1 MKYFSLFNDSH
12 QVSFKEALFS
22 GLAPDGG
29 LYFPTIV
36 KPLKKSFI
44 DNLKNMS
51 KSSFKRNNSLVW
63 ENHS

>member
-12 QVSFKEALFS
+12 QVTFKEALFR

-29 LYFPTIV
+29 LYFPTTV

-44 DNLKNMS
+44 DNLKNLG
-51 KSSFKRNNSLVW
+51 K
-63 ENHS
+63 